1 VLSAAGAPDPT
12 RKPMSGTVHSRGMAA
27 ARHKLLDDILALSA
41 EERLALASEIL
52 ASVEGPVDEDWDA
65 AWLEEC
71 ERRSRA
77 AAERQEPAST
87 WAEARDRILAR
98 LQTS

>member
-1 VLSAAGAPDPT
+1 
-12 RKPMSGTVHSRGMAA
+12 MAA
-27 ARHKLLDDILALSA
+27 ATRKLLDDILALSA
-41 EERLALASEIL
+41 EERLELAAEIL

-65 AWLEEC
+65 AWLDEC

>member
-1 VLSAAGAPDPT
+1 
-12 RKPMSGTVHSRGMAA
+12 MAA
-27 ARHKLLDDILALSA
+27 MRKLLDDILTLSA
-41 EERLALASEIL
+41 EERLELAAEIL

-65 AWLEEC
+65 AWLDEC
-71 ERRSRA
+71 ERRTLA

>member
-1 VLSAAGAPDPT
+1 
-12 RKPMSGTVHSRGMAA
+12 MAA
-27 ARHKLLDDILALSA
+27 AMRKLLDDILALSA
-41 EERLALASEIL
+41 EERLELAAEIL

-65 AWLEEC
+65 AWLAEC

-87 WAEARDRILAR
+87 WAEARERILAR